1 MLANNLKDV
10 IVLVDKDR
18 VKSGLF
24 AIKESKP
31 TRSCSMTACNICTSS
46 TGSRSS

>member
-18 VKSGLF
+18 VKSGLH
-24 AIKESKP
+24 AIDEMQGRHASA
-31 TRSCSMTACNICTSS
+31 R
-46 TGSRSS
+46 